1 MKKSI
6 NAWTFP
12 DSYTF
17 KDCLEAAKT
26 AGFDAVE
33 FNLDKDSSVSL
44 HSFKLSTPDRVIGEV
59 AETAKKLGVAIAS
72 VSSSLHGNIW
82 TRCKAEDI
90 AYAQSVLEKQLF
102 IARMLGADGILVVP
116 GGMADGILLS
126 EARENSIKNLRAA
139 LPIIEKYG
147 IKVGLENVWNGF
159 FLSPYDMVSFIDE
172 IGHPLVGAYFDL
184 GNMVAFSESAFWA
197 DVLAGKVVKVH
208 VKDFKRN
215 NGRINSGGEFCQL
228 CDGDVNFERVMPILK
243 RGGFDGYITSEVF
256 KGDLDMSD
264 EDYFKLISKGEDK
277 IIGYYENA

>member
-12 DSYTF
+12 DSLNF
-17 KDCLEAAKT
+17 EDCLIAAKK

-33 FNLDKDSSVSL
+33 FNLDRETSASA
-44 HSFKLSTPDRVIGEV
+44 HSFKLSTPDSVIYEV
-59 AETAKKLGVAIAS
+59 AELVKKHGMKIAS
-72 VSSSLHGNIW
+72 ISSSLHANIW
-82 TRCKAEDI
+82 TRCSEQDVS
-90 AYAQSVLEKQLF
+90 YAQSVLRKQLF
-102 IARMLGADGILVVP
+102 IAKALGTDGILLVP

-126 EARENSIKNLRAA
+126 EARANSIKNLKAA
-139 LPIIEKYG
+139 IPIIEEFG

-159 FLSPYDMVSFIDE
+159 FLSPYDMVSFIEE

-197 DVLAGKVVKVH
+197 DVLAGKIFKVH

-215 NGRINSGGEFCQL
+215 NGRINTGGEFCQL

-256 KGDLDMSD
+256 KGNLDMSD
-264 EDYFKLISKGEDK
+264 EDYYKLISEGEDK